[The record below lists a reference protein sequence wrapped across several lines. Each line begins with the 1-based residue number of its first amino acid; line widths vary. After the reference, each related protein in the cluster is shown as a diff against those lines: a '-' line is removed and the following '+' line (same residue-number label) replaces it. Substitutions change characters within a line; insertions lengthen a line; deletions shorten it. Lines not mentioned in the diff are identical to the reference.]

1 MRVVES
7 PAVYQ
12 RLAPDR
18 RDRSISAGHSMPFRF
33 LLSSAIAAL
42 AIACAPAI
50 AQSPAQSVGDL
61 VAPLAAPTALEEV
74 QKLLASGQ
82 PRRALERADAHLAK
96 SPRDAQMRFVRGVL
110 LTEMKDP
117 AAARAVFQQLTEDF
131 PELPEPYN
139 NLAVLYAA
147 EGQLELARASLE
159 LALAARPDYA
169 TAHENLGDVYL
180 QMAADAYQRAA
191 ALQPANRA
199 VSAKLALS
207 RELVAKTRAR

>member
-1 MRVVES
+1 MPVRLVLPSVF
-7 PAVYQ
+7 AV
-12 RLAPDR
+12 L
-18 RDRSISAGHSMPFRF
+18 
-33 LLSSAIAAL
+33 AL
-42 AIACAPAI
+42 ASPLPAG

-61 VAPLAAPTALEEV
+61 VAPQAAPTALEDV

-82 PRRALERADAHLAK
+82 PKRALERADAHLTK
-96 SPRDAQMRFVRGVL
+96 NPRDAQMRFVRGVI

-147 EGQLELARASLE
+147 EGQLERARASLE

-169 TAHENLGDVYL
+169 TAYENLGDVYL

-191 ALQPANRA
+191 TLQPANRA
-199 VSAKLALS
+199 VSAKLSLS
-207 RELVAKTRAR
+207 RELVAKTRPR

>member
-1 MRVVES
+1 
-7 PAVYQ
+7 
-12 RLAPDR
+12 
-18 RDRSISAGHSMPFRF
+18 MPFRF
-33 LLSSAIAAL
+33 LLHSAIAAL
-42 AIACAPAI
+42 ALASTNPAG

-61 VAPLAAPTALEEV
+61 VAPQVAPTALEEV
-74 QKLLASGQ
+74 QKLLASDQ
-82 PRRALERADAHLAK
+82 PQRALERADAHLAK
-96 SPRDAQMRFVRGVL
+96 SPRDAQMRFVRGVI
-110 LTEMKDP
+110 LTELKDP
-117 AAARAVFQQLTEDF
+117 AAARAAFQQLTEDF

-147 EGQLELARASLE
+147 EGQLERARASLE

-191 ALQPANRA
+191 ALQPTNRA

>member
-1 MRVVES
+1 MPVRLLLPSVV
-7 PAVYQ
+7 AV
-12 RLAPDR
+12 L
-18 RDRSISAGHSMPFRF
+18 
-33 LLSSAIAAL
+33 AL
-42 AIACAPAI
+42 ASLPAG

-61 VAPLAAPTALEEV
+61 VAPQAAPTALEDV

-82 PRRALERADAHLAK
+82 PQRALERADAHLAK
-96 SPRDAQMRFVRGVL
+96 NPRDAQVRFVRGVI

-147 EGQLELARASLE
+147 DGQLERARASLE
-159 LALAARPDYA
+159 LALVARPDYA
-169 TAHENLGDVYL
+169 TAYENLGDVYL

-191 ALQPANRA
+191 TLQPANKA
-199 VSAKLALS
+199 VSAKLSLS
-207 RELVAKTRAR
+207 RELVAKTRPR